1 MEAFYLYFDYRQNKS
16 KRGEFLL
23 AKLIQMMD
31 RSSGVLRNPKNRL
44 LKEIIR
50 HKYFYILLA
59 PVVIYF
65 AVFAYAPM
73 YGVVLA
79 FKDFNYAKG
88 IMGSPWNNFENFR
101 AVLGNPDFIGA
112 FRNTVL
118 ISLGRLVIEFP
129 VPIILAL
136 LLNEISKSKLKR
148 IFQTVFT
155 FPHFISWVVLSG
167 IIIGIFSDQGL
178 WNQLLVT
185 FGLEKKSV
193 LTDPNSFTAMIFLS
207 SIWKEAGWSSILYLA
222 TIASINPEL
231 YEAASI
237 DGANRFQ
244 QMKAITWPVV
254 KTTAAILL
262 ILAVGNLMNGG
273 FDQIFNLYNPIVYSH
288 VDIIDTFVYRSAFLD
303 STGFGFSTTVGV
315 LKSVINFAFLF
326 GANYIVKVVW
336 KEEGL

>member
-1 MEAFYLYFDYRQNKS
+1 M
-16 KRGEFLL
+16 
-23 AKLIQMMD
+23 
-31 RSSGVLRNPKNRL
+31 
-44 LKEIIR
+44 
-50 HKYFYILLA
+50 
-59 PVVIYF
+59 
-65 AVFAYAPM
+65 
-73 YGVVLA
+73 
-79 FKDFNYAKG
+79 
-88 IMGSPWNNFENFR
+88 
-101 AVLGNPDFIGA
+101 
-112 FRNTVL
+112 
-118 ISLGRLVIEFP
+118 
-129 VPIILAL
+129 
-136 LLNEISKSKLKR
+136 
-148 IFQTVFT
+148 
-155 FPHFISWVVLSG
+155 
-167 IIIGIFSDQGL
+167 
-178 WNQLLVT
+178 
-185 FGLEKKSV
+185 
-193 LTDPNSFTAMIFLS
+193 
-207 SIWKEAGWSSILYLA
+207 YLA